1 MALLIDNDLFGSTL
15 TLGLTLCLIVCLLG
29 AGWFWMQPGGLA
41 AAQTG
46 AARPEWLGPYQL
58 GEKIGEGAMGEVY
71 RAYHAAIGVWRAVK
85 LLPRHASE
93 RDRERFEKEARLG
106 AVLRHPNS
114 VSIYDRGQAPDGTC
128 YYAMELLEG
137 QTLQEL
143 VDREGALSPERVIRI
158 LVQLCAALDEAHGLG
173 LVHRDIKPDNVLLS
187 GEGPGVAK
195 LIDFGLV
202 EQIGEVARGQAP
214 GTVVGT
220 PLYLSPEAIVA
231 PETVDARSDLYGL
244 GALAYF
250 LLRGAPVF
258 HGRSVVEVC
267 GHHLHTVPEP
277 LSALL
282 GETLPG
288 ELERIVLSCLAK
300 DPAARP
306 PSAADLR
313 LRLEACLGGL
323 ETCQSVSHLHV
334 LRAQRMLERL
344 ETHLAKRTTA
354 CPIAA

>member
-1 MALLIDNDLFGSTL
+1 MALLIDNDLLGSPL
-15 TLGLTLCLIVCLLG
+15 ILGLTLCSMVCLSI
-29 AGWFWMQPGGLA
+29 AVWFWMHQGGLA
-41 AAQTG
+41 AAQAAGTG
-46 AARPEWLGPYQL
+46 RPEWLGPYQL
-58 GEKIGEGAMGEVY
+58 GDKLGEGAMGEVY
-71 RAYHAAIGVWRAVK
+71 RAYHAAIGGWRAVK

-137 QTLQEL
+137 QTLQQL
-143 VDREGALSPERVIRI
+143 VERDGPQAPERVLRI
-158 LVQLCAALDEAHGLG
+158 LIQLCAALDEAHGLG
-173 LVHRDIKPDNVLLS
+173 LVHRDIKPDNVLLT
-187 GEGPGVAK
+187 GEGLAVAK

-202 EQIGEVARGQAP
+202 EQIGEMARGQAL

-267 GHHLHTVPEP
+267 SHHLHTAPEP
-277 LSALL
+277 LSPLL
-282 GETLPG
+282 GDALPV
-288 ELERIVLSCLAK
+288 ELDRIVLACLAK
-300 DPAARP
+300 EPAERP
-306 PSAADLR
+306 ASAAALQE
-313 LRLEACLGGL
+313 RLELCLEAL
-323 ETCQSVSHLHV
+323 ETCPSVCQLHV
-334 LRAQRMLERL
+334 LRAQRMLDRL
-344 ETHLAKRTTA
+344 EAHLAKHA
-354 CPIAA
+354 ECPIAA